1 MRQVKI
7 LIMDIDGTLTDG
19 KLYLSAA
26 GEIMKAFNVKDGL
39 IIADLPQYGIVP
51 VVITGRESPITVRRC
66 QELKITEIYQ
76 GIRDKVLQLNYL
88 VQKFNCSLDEVA
100 YIGDDLNDLECMK
113 LCGISGCPADAV
125 NEVKNMVSY
134 VCKRNGGDG
143 AVREFIEYLVGEC
156 AVGEN
161 IVSVTESTA

>member
-19 KLYLSAA
+19 KLYISTA

-39 IIADLPQYGIVP
+39 SIADLPQYGIVP

-76 GIRDKVLQLNYL
+76 GIRDKVQQLHYL
-88 VQKFNCSLDEVA
+88 VEKYHCPLNEVA

-125 NEVKNMVSY
+125 DQVKNAVSY
-134 VCKRNGGDG
+134 VCQKNGGDG
-143 AVREFIEYLVGEC
+143 AVREFIEYL
-156 AVGEN
+156 
-161 IVSVTESTA
+161 I